1 MTELEKSASAMG
13 NDPRPS
19 LVLKDGD
26 LLGAI
31 DDLIAHQ
38 EQTVRGLRAKLH
50 AEEATLEHLRLAR
63 DARGRVLNRSE
74 QAVAGVG
81 KRRNTASDTIL
92 HLAKKAISEASRP
105 LSRTEIVNYL
115 EASESCPVSRDLGS
129 LVSKVLRKNDQ
140 TFEAVGK
147 GYWLRGRPA
156 A

>member
-1 MTELEKSASAMG
+1 MTDLEKSASAMG

-63 DARGRVLNRSE
+63 DARGRVLKRSE
-74 QAVAGVG
+74 EAVAGAG
-81 KRRNTASDTIL
+81 KRRSTASYTIL
-92 HLAKKAISEASRP
+92 HLAKEAISEASRP

-115 EASESCPVSRDLGS
+115 EASESCPISRDLGS
-129 LVSKVLRKNDQ
+129 LVSKVLRKNDE
-140 TFEAVGK
+140 TFEPIGK
-147 GYWLRGRPA
+147 GYRLRGQPA